1 MRTTH
6 VLAGGLAAALM
17 VTVVLSELAKAT
29 PSSGS
34 TSTVLGP
41 PALFSPFKI
50 KRKGPS
56 EWGIEIEAKQGLEIV
71 TQQIVFAV
79 GAQSGWHTHPGPV
92 FISVKEGTMTFYEE
106 DCSSRVLSAGEGFLD
121 VGEHAHLAR
130 NESGA
135 QATNIVTYFVPPN
148 TPVAALRDSS
158 PPQPLNCPL

>member
-17 VTVVLSELAKAT
+17 VTAVFSELARAT

-50 KRKGPS
+50 KRKEPS
-56 EWGIEIEAKQGLEIV
+56 DWGIEIEAKFGLEVV

-79 GAQSGWHTHPGPV
+79 GGQSGWHSHPGPV
-92 FISVKEGTMTFYEE
+92 FIAVKEGTMTFYEE
-106 DCSSRVLSAGEGFLD
+106 DCSSKVLTAGEGFLD
-121 VGEHAHLAR
+121 VGAHAHLAR

-135 QATNIVTYFVPPN
+135 PATNIVTYFVPPN
-148 TPVAALRDSS
+148 TPVTALRDSS
-158 PPQPLNCPL
+158 PTAPMNCPL

>member
-6 VLAGGLAAALM
+6 VLAGGLAAALL
-17 VTVVLSELAKAT
+17 VTVVLSDLARAT

-50 KRKGPS
+50 KRKVPS
-56 EWGIEIEAKQGLEIV
+56 EWGVEIEAKQGLEVV

-79 GAQSGWHTHPGPV
+79 GGQSGWHSHPGPV
-92 FISVKEGTMTFYEE
+92 FIAVKEGTMTFYEE
-106 DCSSRVLSAGEGFLD
+106 DCSSKVLSAGEGFLD

-130 NESGA
+130 NESGTP
-135 QATNIVTYFVPPN
+135 ATNIVTYFVPPN
-148 TPVAALRDSS
+148 TPVTALRDSS
-158 PPQPLNCPL
+158 APQPLNCPL